1 MNRTH
6 CIQATTGGYI
16 PELIIDGEDIIKA
29 GLLAGAVFKIEP
41 CQDGLVITLVSDEV
55 EIERLLLAV
64 DAQSHIGMDWIRDNG
79 ELYLAGDWLTPCG
92 LTGQPLAISVMPGQ
106 VIIQV
111 QQGNTIAW

>member
-1 MNRTH
+1 MNGTH
-6 CIQATTGGYI
+6 SIQATTGGFI

-29 GLLAGAVFKIEP
+29 GFVAGAVFKIEP

-79 ELYLAGDWLTPCG
+79 ELYLAGDWLTQCG
-92 LTGQPLAISVMPGQ
+92 LTGQPLAISMMPGK
-106 VIIQV
+106 VVIQV
-111 QQGNTIAW
+111 QQSDMLA